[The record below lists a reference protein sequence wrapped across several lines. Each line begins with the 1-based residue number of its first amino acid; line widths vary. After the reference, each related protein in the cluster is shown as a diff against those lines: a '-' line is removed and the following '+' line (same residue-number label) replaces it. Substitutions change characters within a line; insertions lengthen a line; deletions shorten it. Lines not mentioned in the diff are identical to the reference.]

1 MAITVSSTSRT
12 LLLCDFATPQSKTD
26 SSIYFS
32 ISLRPW
38 NFYEYNRSQ
47 SVSILGRVLNWY
59 HSFFLFSCYHVKL
72 PGFYSDGTEVT
83 VEVDWCVQHLSEEDA
98 LGPALDSC
106 LKHYLQLLDRL
117 QVRTTQAETKQ
128 STEPWEKKIPKI
140 LLGCCITQQ

>member
-1 MAITVSSTSRT
+1 MAITVSSISHI

-38 NFYEYNRSQ
+38 NFCKYNRSQ

-59 HSFFLFSCYHVKL
+59 HSFSFFHATMWKP
-72 PGFYSDGTEVT
+72 PGFYSDGTGVT
-83 VEVDWCVQHLSEEDA
+83 VTVDWRVQHMSEEDA

-106 LKHYLQLLDRL
+106 SKHYLQLLDRL
-117 QVRTTQAETKQ
+117 QVRTTQAQSKQ
-128 STEPWEKKIPKI
+128 STEPWEQKIPKI